1 LATPK
6 TGVSALRA
14 EKREMDLGKL
24 GVDVAAGEF
33 AFSEPAELETDE
45 SLVERIL
52 AGDETAFE
60 SLYNRYFSRIYHYL
74 EKRLRNR
81 ADTEETVQ
89 EVFFNVFSSIDSY
102 RGEAPF
108 VAWVF
113 GLTRR
118 TLARRFKKKRHTT
131 VPLGDDETEGLNLLL
146 SSIRRE
152 PDPLEAYEASERLAR
167 MAEAVSQELSSE
179 QWNLFHLH
187 HLQNRPI
194 QEIARDFDKSVDAV
208 KSNLYR
214 ARKVLLAR

>member
-1 LATPK
+1 
-6 TGVSALRA
+6 
-14 EKREMDLGKL
+14 MDLGT
-24 GVDVAAGEF
+24 GEVSVATAEVRWN
-33 AFSEPAELETDE
+33 APTAEPEDKR
-45 SLVERIL
+45 LVERVL
-52 AGDETAFE
+52 SGDEAAFE
-60 SLYNRYFSRIYHYL
+60 SLYFRYFNRIYHYL

-89 EVFFNVFSSIDSY
+89 EVFFNVFSSLDSY

-118 TLARRFKKKRHTT
+118 TLARRFKRKRHAT
-131 VPLGDDETEGLNLLL
+131 VPLGEDELEGVDLLL
-146 SSIRRE
+146 SSVRRE

-167 MAEAVSQELSSE
+167 MTTAVTQELSTE
-179 QWNLFHLH
+179 QWNLFRLH

-194 QEIARDFDKSVDAV
+194 QEIARELDKSVDAV

-214 ARKVLLAR
+214 ARKALLAR